1 MNSCCL
7 FPLVRTFLLFCL
19 ALADM
24 PLIAQ
29 PILAKVAYPQ
39 TQDINDPIYYYQQLL
54 ILALEKTRDS
64 HGDYQ
69 IVFADKLESVARTRQ
84 LVQAGDQANLIWGSV
99 TPDRAQSLLVV
110 PFDILRGY
118 NNFRLLLISSKNR
131 GAFVNV
137 KTRDDF
143 HVFKAGNGA
152 NWTDTRILRVDGI
165 KVITA
170 VNFDSLLKMLVA
182 GRFDYISR
190 GSHEIHYDVQTYG
203 SLGFPVEI
211 DGSILLQYQRPVS
224 YNFLVNPQ
232 NKKLAERLT
241 AGLQMAEADGSFIRL
256 FNRIPAFQ
264 RATVELAKERVKIT
278 IDNTQ
283 IFLPED

>member
-1 MNSCCL
+1 M
-7 FPLVRTFLLFCL
+7 TH
-19 ALADM
+19 
-24 PLIAQ
+24 
-29 PILAKVAYPQ
+29 
-39 TQDINDPIYYYQQLL
+39 
-54 ILALEKTRDS
+54 RDV
-64 HGDYQ
+64 H
-69 IVFADKLESVARTRQ
+69 
-84 LVQAGDQANLIWGSV
+84 
-99 TPDRAQSLLVV
+99 
-110 PFDILRGY
+110 FDILRGY

-203 SLGFPVEI
+203 SLGFPVSTIPRYFYLRTSLLFSVLFSPHKSDYVKQENQTKAPWQQI
-211 DGSILLQYQRPVS
+211 GRSRDQRSDSFRQIISKFCQCNSDG
-224 YNFLVNPQ
+224 
-232 NKKLAERLT
+232 
-241 AGLQMAEADGSFIRL
+241 
-256 FNRIPAFQ
+256 
-264 RATVELAKERVKIT
+264 
-278 IDNTQ
+278 
-283 IFLPED
+283 